1 MRYSNDQCLAKQAD
15 NSLCKATLFGILE
28 GELTQCDECR
38 GSGRSSNKVCERC
51 TGFGVMFIGKR

>member
-15 NSLCKATLFGILE
+15 NSICKEALFGILE
-28 GELTQCDECR
+28 GELTQCDEC
-38 GSGRSSNKVCERC
+38 SGYGQIRNKSCERC